1 MLWLHIHLPRLAL
14 EAHFVH
20 DARVMPQLLL
30 KPGQHE
36 ILQCNAI
43 AAELGVKPGMKKKT
57 AFCLLEDAALCQYDN
72 QIERTALENLALQ
85 CYHFSAQISLVSEQ
99 GLLLEIG
106 SMVTL
111 FGGLE
116 KYWQALQTHLNAL
129 NFSYQM
135 STGSTPSAAKLF
147 AEANIQ
153 MCSTNTIK
161 DCEILEKLP
170 VSQLNLPNKV
180 VEKLMLMGI
189 KYYAQLK
196 AVPRKELGY
205 RFGANLVEHLEK
217 IEQDALPAT
226 RYELPDRFHETVHL
240 NYEAEHAQ
248 GLVFPLKR
256 IFANL
261 ETYLR
266 SKQLVCEKL
275 LIKLEHRD
283 GRASLLTIPSIQG
296 SYLKKDWL
304 ALLQAKLEHTQ
315 LIDPVT
321 TLHVRPK
328 GFLAMH
334 NEVDDFIGQQKPSNI
349 NLMQSLLI
357 SRLGDAQVKKLV
369 IQADP
374 RPEVASTI
382 GSFRSSIQNRYQKKW
397 PSLLLTQAR
406 PIDVN
411 NYRIVQGPERIEGG
425 WWDTGTSRR
434 DYYIAEKNNEWLWLF
449 RRDDGQWFLHG
460 LFS

>member
-1 MLWLHIHLPRLAL
+1 MLWLYIHFPRLAL
-14 EAHFVH
+14 EAHFIH
-20 DARVMPQLLL
+20 DARKLPQLLL

-36 ILQCNAI
+36 IMQCNTL
-43 AAELGVKPGMKKKT
+43 AAELGIKPGMKKKT
-57 AFCLLEDAALCQYDN
+57 AFCLLEDAALCQYDS
-72 QIERTALENLALQ
+72 QIEHSALTRLALQ
-85 CYHFSAQISLVSEQ
+85 CYRFSAQISLSGEQ

-106 SMVTL
+106 SMVAL
-111 FGGLE
+111 FGGLQT
-116 KYWQALQTHLNAL
+116 YWQQLQRHLSEL
-129 NFSYQM
+129 GFSYQM
-135 STGSTPSAAKLF
+135 STGSTPTAAKLF

-153 MCSTNTIK
+153 RCSTDTTTDQQALDQLTVN
-161 DCEILEKLP
+161 
-170 VSQLNLPNKV
+170 QLNLSHKV
-180 VEKLMLMGI
+180 VEKLIVMGI
-189 KYYAQLK
+189 KHYAQLK
-196 AVPRKELGY
+196 TLPRKELGY
-205 RFGANLVEHLEK
+205 RFGADVVEHLEK
-217 IEQDALPAT
+217 IIKDALPAT
-226 RYELPDRFHETVHL
+226 RFELPNRFHETLHL
-240 NYEAEHAQ
+240 SYEAEHAQ

-256 IFANL
+256 AFANL

-296 SYLKKDWL
+296 SYLQKDWL

-315 LIDPVT
+315 LINPVT
-321 TLHVRPK
+321 TLHLRAK

-334 NEVDDFIGQQKPSNI
+334 NEVDDFIGQQKPSDI

-357 SRLGDAQVKKLV
+357 SRLGDDQVKKLV

-374 RPEVASTI
+374 RPEVASNV
-382 GSFRSSIQNRYQKKW
+382 GSFRSAKQKRYQKKW
-397 PSLLLTQAR
+397 PSFLLTQAQ
-406 PIDVN
+406 PADIN
-411 NYRIVQGPERIEGG
+411 QYRIVQGPERIEGG

-434 DYYIAEKNNEWLWLF
+434 DYYIAERNDKWFWLF